1 MATVS
6 LNSVSLTYPDGH
18 VGLTNIDLS
27 IGDGEFIALVGPSGS
42 GKTTLLRTIA
52 GFVSP
57 SNGTVV
63 IDGETVS
70 SAGHSLEP
78 ERRGLGMVFQQHA
91 VWPHWNV
98 AKNVEYPLKM
108 AGVGR
113 AERKARV
120 AETLELV
127 GLSGYEKRNP
137 ATLSGGQR
145 QRVALARAVVSRPR
159 VLLLDEA
166 LSALD
171 EPLRDRL
178 RLELRMLARE
188 LGLTVIHVTHDRNEA
203 IALADRVVVLDGGRV
218 QQVGTPAQLL
228 QHPESSFVA
237 KFLADANVFPGRV
250 DSYAA
255 HAIDLPVSI
264 ERSRV
269 DSVDAVGSSAV
280 ELAVLPEHVGVRPDA
295 AGEARVLSSL
305 FGRDGDDLVIEW
317 DGNRLRSRQFGVRCD
332 EGDRV
337 HVEIS
342 HAFAYAASTIP
353 RAAKNSADDAP
364 EATQFLPPRDSAE
377 PTTQPALT
385 RV

>member
-1 MATVS
+1 MASVS

-63 IDGETVS
+63 IDGDTVS

-78 ERRGLGMVFQQHA
+78 ERRELGMVFQQHA

-113 AERKARV
+113 AERKTRV
-120 AETLELV
+120 GETLELV

-145 QRVALARAVVSRPR
+145 QRVALARAVVCRPR

-228 QHPESSFVA
+228 EHPESAFVA
-237 KFLADANVFPGRV
+237 KFLADAHVFSATL
-250 DSYAA
+250 DEEHAQAA
-255 HAIDLPVSI
+255 DMPLTLNRSHIDV
-264 ERSRV
+264 
-269 DSVDAVGSSAV
+269 VDAGSVNV
-280 ELAVLPEHVGVRPDA
+280 ELAVLPEHVRVQSDA
-295 AGEARVLSSL
+295 NGDATVLSSL
-305 FGRDGDDLVIEW
+305 YGRDGDDLVIEW
-317 DGNRLRSRQFGVRCD
+317 AGVQLRSRQFGARMPEGERVRVTID
-332 EGDRV
+332 
-337 HVEIS
+337 
-342 HAFAYAASTIP
+342 HAFAYATPSVHDSP
-353 RAAKNSADDAP
+353 AARLGSEPSDESHTAQ
-364 EATQFLPPRDSAE
+364 EAE
-377 PTTQPALT
+377 LT